1 MIIRRLLR
9 DLYAMK
15 RVYIVHVPT
24 LDRMLISTNRP
35 PVQDLHVLIPY

>member
-15 RVYIVHVPT
+15 RVYIVPT